1 MRRPK
6 AVAPARFPGLVVR
19 ARAKHPIPS
28 RTRPL
33 SAAAPMVL
41 RPKTRESR
49 SPPNLKSARTRR
61 PPLRSPH
68 ATIPAAGWSS
78 PVARQAHNLKVVG
91 SNPTPATKSPY
102 HINAPRASAR
112 GVLSYAL
119 PRELVTGTRR
129 GWRAGSVFRS
139 VERSSRDRWK
149 GDIWTRRFSR
159 THNQA
164 EAGDHPAERDDR
176 PPLSWDSGAAD
187 LHLSF
192 PPPAGVHVSGVS
204 ESFQLRNVVAGER
217 HAGSSDQTLTYWG
230 LVTPRSG
237 SCPWR

>member
-91 SNPTPATKSPY
+91 SNPTPATKISNRISSLPQRPG
-102 HINAPRASAR
+102 APLRGVAIRVRTVSDRGASGRFSGCPIGSCSASA
-112 GVLSYAL
+112 LSSPETTAQ
-119 PRELVTGTRR
+119 V
-129 GWRAGSVFRS
+129 
-139 VERSSRDRWK
+139 
-149 GDIWTRRFSR
+149 
-159 THNQA
+159 
-164 EAGDHPAERDDR
+164 HPAQFTRALMRVATLQRAELRLCR
-176 PPLSWDSGAAD
+176 VPRGAA
-187 LHLSF
+187 
-192 PPPAGVHVSGVS
+192 
-204 ESFQLRNVVAGER
+204 R
-217 HAGSSDQTLTYWG
+217 
-230 LVTPRSG
+230 
-237 SCPWR
+237 